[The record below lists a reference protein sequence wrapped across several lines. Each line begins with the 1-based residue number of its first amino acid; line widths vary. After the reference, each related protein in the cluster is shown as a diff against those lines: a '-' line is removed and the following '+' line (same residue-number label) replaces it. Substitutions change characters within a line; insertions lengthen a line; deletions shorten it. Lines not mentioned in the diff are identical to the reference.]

1 MEHIFLFS
9 QLSRKL
15 PSRTVG
21 HSWELVYS
29 TVVHGITLSTLYR
42 NFQGYDSPV
51 LIVVKDEHQK
61 VGTQSG
67 VSRTSQS
74 SASLKFAADLDR
86 DYSYSTFAKFFE
98 KLTNFL
104 TR

>member
-1 MEHIFLFS
+1 MEHVFLFS

-29 TVVHGITLSTLYR
+29 TMIHGITLSTLYR

-51 LIVVKDEHQK
+51 LIVVKDEHQR
-61 VGTQSG
+61 VSVQSEACSG
-67 VSRTSQS
+67 AELSVFDVCGR
-74 SASLKFAADLDR
+74 LG
-86 DYSYSTFAKFFE
+86 
-98 KLTNFL
+98 
-104 TR
+104 

>member
-1 MEHIFLFS
+1 MEHVFLFS

-29 TVVHGITLSTLYR
+29 TMIHGITLSTLYR

-51 LIVVKDEHQK
+51 LIVVKDEHQR
-61 VGTQSG
+61 VSVQSETCSG
-67 VSRTSQS
+67 AELSVFDVCGR
-74 SASLKFAADLDR
+74 LG
-86 DYSYSTFAKFFE
+86 
-98 KLTNFL
+98 
-104 TR
+104 